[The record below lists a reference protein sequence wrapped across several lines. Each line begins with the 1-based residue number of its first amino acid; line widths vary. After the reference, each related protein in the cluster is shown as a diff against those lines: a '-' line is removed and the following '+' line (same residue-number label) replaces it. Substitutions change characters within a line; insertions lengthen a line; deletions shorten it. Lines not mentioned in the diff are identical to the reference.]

1 MRATRT
7 LASPNLRFVV
17 GRCEA
22 IPLAS
27 QSIDV
32 VVCFETIEH
41 LEQQAELLDEIK
53 RVLTPD
59 GVLVISSPDR
69 LVVLREHDRRCQP
82 VPREGA
88 VSSRARGVA
97 PRAVPDGAAL
107 GPAARRGHLLLQ
119 PQRAGRPIGQR
130 LGAGR

>member
-1 MRATRT
+1 MRVTRT
-7 LASPNLRFVV
+7 ARAPNLRFVV

-22 IPLAS
+22 IPVAS

-41 LEQQAELLDEIK
+41 LEHQAELLDEIK

-69 LVVLREHDRRCQP
+69 LSYS
-82 VPREGA
+82 A
-88 VSSRARGVA
+88 STA
-97 PRAVPDGAAL
+97 AVPT
-107 GPAARRGHLLLQ
+107 RST
-119 PQRAGRPIGQR
+119 
-130 LGAGR
+130 